1 MPSLPKKRKLKNL
14 SDITKGSNPNMNNK
28 KLPGI
33 PFVLS
38 GPSGCGKGT
47 IVKALLA
54 RYPERFALS
63 VSATTRDPRVG
74 EENGVHYHF
83 ITREEFER
91 RIDEQQILEYTT
103 YCGNYYGTPKKEL
116 YERTVEGINVILE
129 IEVEGAMN
137 VRRLCPEAVLI
148 YVLPPDARTL
158 EERLRGRG
166 TNTEEDIRNRL
177 ATAREEIRSLP
188 EYDYLVYNEDGGAEA
203 AAEEIVNIITAEQ
216 HRVSRNLENA
226 IRFFDT

>member
-1 MPSLPKKRKLKNL
+1 
-14 SDITKGSNPNMNNK
+14 MNNK

-47 IVKALLA
+47 IVKELLKK
-54 RYPERFALS
+54 YPDTFALS
-63 VSATTRDPRVG
+63 VSATTRAPRGG
-74 EENGVHYHF
+74 EVDGVHYYF

-91 RIDEQQILEYTT
+91 RIDDQQILEYTS

-116 YERTVEGINVILE
+116 YERTVSGVNVILE

-148 YVLPPDARTL
+148 YVLPPDAETL
-158 EERLRGRG
+158 EARLRGRG
-166 TNTEEDIRNRL
+166 TNTEEDIANRL
-177 ATAREEIRSLP
+177 ATAREEIRCLP
-188 EYDYLVYNEDGGAEA
+188 AYDYIVINENDGAEA
-203 AAEEIVNIITAEQ
+203 AADEIVNIIASEQ
-216 HRVSRNLENA
+216 HKVSRNLENA
-226 IRFFDT
+226 IHFFDN

>member
-1 MPSLPKKRKLKNL
+1 
-14 SDITKGSNPNMNNK
+14 MNQS

-47 IVKALLA
+47 IVKALLE
-54 RYPERFALS
+54 RHPETFALS
-63 VSATTRDPRVG
+63 VSATTREPRVG
-74 EENGVHYHF
+74 EENGVHYYF
-83 ITREEFER
+83 IDRAEFER
-91 RIDEQQILEYTT
+91 RIEDQQILEYTT

-148 YVLPPDARTL
+148 YVLPPDADTL
-158 EERLRGRG
+158 EKRLRGRG
-166 TNTEEDIRNRL
+166 TNTEDDIANRL
-177 ATAREEIRSLP
+177 AKAREEIRCLP
-188 EYDYLVYNEDGGAEA
+188 DYDYVVINENDGAEA
-203 AAEEIVNIITAEQ
+203 AAEEIVNIISSEQ
-216 HRVSRNLENA
+216 HKVGRNLENV
-226 IRFFDT
+226 IHFFDK

>member
-1 MPSLPKKRKLKNL
+1 
-14 SDITKGSNPNMNNK
+14 MNNK

-47 IVKALLA
+47 IVKALLEKHA
-54 RYPERFALS
+54 DTFALS

-74 EENGVHYHF
+74 EVDGVHYYF
-83 ITREEFER
+83 ITKEEFER
-91 RIDEQQILEYTT
+91 RIEDQQILEYTS

-116 YERTVEGINVILE
+116 YERTVSGINVILE

-148 YVLPPDARTL
+148 YVLPPDAETL
-158 EERLRGRG
+158 EARLRGRG
-166 TNTEEDIRNRL
+166 TNTEEDIANRL
-177 ATAREEIRSLP
+177 ATAREEIRCLP
-188 EYDYLVYNEDGGAEA
+188 DYDYIVINENDGAEA
-203 AAEEIVNIITAEQ
+203 AAEEIVNIIAAEQ
-216 HRVSRNLENA
+216 HKVSRNLENA
-226 IRFFDT
+226 IHFFEK

>member
-1 MPSLPKKRKLKNL
+1 
-14 SDITKGSNPNMNNK
+14 MNNK

-47 IVKALLA
+47 IVKELL
-54 RYPERFALS
+54 RKYPDTFALS
-63 VSATTRDPRVG
+63 VSATTRAPRVG
-74 EENGVHYHF
+74 EVDGVHYYF

-91 RIDEQQILEYTT
+91 RIDDQQILEYTS

-116 YERTVEGINVILE
+116 YERTVSGINVILE

-148 YVLPPDARTL
+148 YVLPPDAETL
-158 EERLRGRG
+158 EARLRGRG
-166 TNTEEDIRNRL
+166 TNTEEDIANRL
-177 ATAREEIRSLP
+177 ATAREEIRCLP
-188 EYDYLVYNEDGGAEA
+188 DYDYIVINENDGAEA
-203 AAEEIVNIITAEQ
+203 AADEIVNIIASEQ
-216 HRVSRNLENA
+216 HKVSRNLENA
-226 IRFFDT
+226 IHFFDN

>member
-1 MPSLPKKRKLKNL
+1 M
-14 SDITKGSNPNMNNK
+14 INK

-47 IVKALLA
+47 IVKELLKK
-54 RYPERFALS
+54 YPDTFALS
-63 VSATTRDPRVG
+63 VSATTRAPRVG
-74 EENGVHYHF
+74 EVDGVHYYF

-91 RIDEQQILEYTT
+91 RIDDQQILEYTS

-116 YERTVEGINVILE
+116 YERTVSGINVILE

-148 YVLPPDARTL
+148 YVLPPDAETL
-158 EERLRGRG
+158 EARLRGRG
-166 TNTEEDIRNRL
+166 TNTEEDIANRL
-177 ATAREEIRSLP
+177 ATAREEIRCLP
-188 EYDYLVYNEDGGAEA
+188 DYDYIVINENDGAEA
-203 AAEEIVNIITAEQ
+203 AADEIVNIIASEQ
-216 HRVSRNLENA
+216 HKVSRNLENA
-226 IRFFDT
+226 IYFFDN

>member
-1 MPSLPKKRKLKNL
+1 
-14 SDITKGSNPNMNNK
+14 MNQS

-47 IVKALLA
+47 IVKALLE
-54 RYPERFALS
+54 RHPETFALS
-63 VSATTRDPRVG
+63 VSATTREPRVG
-74 EENGVHYHF
+74 EENGVHYYF
-83 ITREEFER
+83 IDRAEFER
-91 RIDEQQILEYTT
+91 RIEDQQILEYTT

-148 YVLPPDARTL
+148 YVLPPDAETL
-158 EERLRGRG
+158 EKRLRGRG
-166 TNTEEDIRNRL
+166 TNTEEDIANRL
-177 ATAREEIRSLP
+177 AKAREEIRCLP
-188 EYDYLVYNEDGGAEA
+188 DYDYVVINENDGAEA
-203 AAEEIVNIITAEQ
+203 AAEEIVNIISSEQ
-216 HRVSRNLENA
+216 HKVGRNLENV
-226 IRFFDT
+226 IHFFDK

>member
-1 MPSLPKKRKLKNL
+1 
-14 SDITKGSNPNMNNK
+14 MNNK

-47 IVKALLA
+47 IVKELLKK
-54 RYPERFALS
+54 YPETFALS
-63 VSATTRDPRVG
+63 VSATTRAPRVG
-74 EENGVHYHF
+74 EVDGVHYYF

-91 RIDEQQILEYTT
+91 RIDDQQILEYTS

-116 YERTVEGINVILE
+116 YERTVSGINVILE

-148 YVLPPDARTL
+148 YVLPPDAETL
-158 EERLRGRG
+158 EARLRGRG
-166 TNTEEDIRNRL
+166 TNTEEDIANRL
-177 ATAREEIRSLP
+177 ATAREEIRCLP
-188 EYDYLVYNEDGGAEA
+188 DYDYIVINENDGAEA
-203 AAEEIVNIITAEQ
+203 AADEIVNIIASEQ
-216 HRVSRNLENA
+216 HKVSRNLENA
-226 IRFFDT
+226 IHFFDN

>member
-1 MPSLPKKRKLKNL
+1 MVSSGAVGVESLPQAERKTAISSK
-14 SDITKGSNPNMNNK
+14 
-28 KLPGI
+28 

-54 RYPERFALS
+54 RHPENFALS
-63 VSATTRDPRVG
+63 VSATTREPRVG

-91 RIDEQQILEYTT
+91 RIEEQQILEYTT

-148 YVLPPDARTL
+148 YVLPPDAQTL
-158 EERLRGRG
+158 EARLRGRG
-166 TNTEEDIRNRL
+166 TNTEEDIQNRL

-188 EYDYLVYNEDGGAEA
+188 DYDYLVYNENDGAEA
-203 AAEEIVNIITAEQ
+203 AAEEIVNIIMAEQ
-216 HRVSRNLENA
+216 HKVSRNLENA
-226 IRFFDT
+226 IHFFEN

>member
-1 MPSLPKKRKLKNL
+1 MTHMNETQTKRQ
-14 SDITKGSNPNMNNK
+14 TV
-28 KLPGI
+28 GI

-47 IVKALLA
+47 IVKALLKK
-54 RYPERFALS
+54 YPERFALS

-83 ITREEFER
+83 ITRDEFER
-91 RIDEQQILEYTT
+91 RIADDQILEYTE

-116 YERTVEGINVILE
+116 YERTIEGVNVILE

-148 YVLPPDARTL
+148 YVLPPSAEAL
-158 EERLRGRG
+158 EARLRGRG
-166 TNTEEDIRNRL
+166 TNTEEDIQNRL

-188 EYDYLVYNEDGGAEA
+188 EYDYLIYNEDAPSGDPDEGAELA
-203 AAEEIVNIITAEQ
+203 ADKIAGIIEAESR
-216 HRVSRNLENA
+216 RVSRNMEHA
-226 IRFFDT
+226 VHFFG

>member
-1 MPSLPKKRKLKNL
+1 
-14 SDITKGSNPNMNNK
+14 MNNK

-47 IVKALLA
+47 IVKSLLA
-54 RYPERFALS
+54 KHADTFALS

-74 EENGVHYHF
+74 EEDGVHYYF
-83 ITREEFER
+83 ITKEEFER
-91 RIDEQQILEYTT
+91 RIEDQQILEYTS

-116 YERTVEGINVILE
+116 YERTVSGINVILE

-148 YVLPPDARTL
+148 YVLPPDAETL
-158 EERLRGRG
+158 EARLRGRG
-166 TNTEEDIRNRL
+166 TNTEEDIANRL
-177 ATAREEIRSLP
+177 ATAREEIRCLP
-188 EYDYLVYNEDGGAEA
+188 DYDYIVINENDGAEA
-203 AAEEIVNIITAEQ
+203 AAEEIVNIIAAEQ
-216 HRVSRNLENA
+216 HKVSRNLENA
-226 IRFFDT
+226 IHFFEK

>member
-1 MPSLPKKRKLKNL
+1 
-14 SDITKGSNPNMNNK
+14 MNNK

-47 IVKALLA
+47 IVKELLKK
-54 RYPERFALS
+54 YPDTFALS
-63 VSATTRDPRVG
+63 VSATTRAPRVG
-74 EENGVHYHF
+74 EVDCVHYYF

-91 RIDEQQILEYTT
+91 RIDDQQILEYTS

-116 YERTVEGINVILE
+116 YERTVSGVNVILE

-148 YVLPPDARTL
+148 YVLPPDAETL
-158 EERLRGRG
+158 EARLRGRG
-166 TNTEEDIRNRL
+166 TNTEEDIANRL
-177 ATAREEIRSLP
+177 ATAREEIRCLP
-188 EYDYLVYNEDGGAEA
+188 DYDYIVINENDGAEA
-203 AAEEIVNIITAEQ
+203 AADEIVNIIASEQ
-216 HRVSRNLENA
+216 HKVSRNLENA
-226 IRFFDT
+226 IHFFDN